1 MESEPCDGAGAMEMD
16 HWSWSNGAEAMEKQV
31 EQWNW
36 SNGAGALELEH
47 WRWSDG
53 AGAMELERWS
63 WSTGGDGDG
72 ALELEQRSCKAKP
85 SLTPAPATHSK
96 RILSGLPCKM
106 WLITSA

>member
-1 MESEPCDGAGAMEMD
+1 MVLMVLMVLVLMCAGAGALVLERWSWSDGAGAME
-16 HWSWSNGAEAMEKQV
+16 
-31 EQWNW
+31 
-36 SNGAGALELEH
+36 LER
-47 WRWSDG
+47 WCWSDG